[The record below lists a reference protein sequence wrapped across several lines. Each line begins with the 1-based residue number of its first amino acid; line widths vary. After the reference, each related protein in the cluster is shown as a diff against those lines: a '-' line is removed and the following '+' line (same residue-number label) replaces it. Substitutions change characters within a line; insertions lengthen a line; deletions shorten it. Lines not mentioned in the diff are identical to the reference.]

1 MRPRN
6 YSTGALVLRILL
18 LALTLGTARSAEA
31 LDPISIGNIQSA
43 MRTLGFI
50 ESLPAQGPIVV
61 GVIYAPDIPGAQAL
75 AAETAATIG
84 ALHGPN
90 SRTLQPFVLS
100 ATDLNTFHGR
110 CDVIFLTAGVSRQPE
125 RILGAMGRL
134 HLVSI
139 SDDPLCIAMRCC
151 VLLVRTGERVE
162 ISLNTSLAAAVGAR
176 FSMVFMMVVK
186 RR

>member
-75 AAETAATIG
+75 AAETAATIE
-84 ALHGPN
+84 
-90 SRTLQPFVLS
+90 V
-100 ATDLNTFHGR
+100 
-110 CDVIFLTAGVSRQPE
+110 
-125 RILGAMGRL
+125 
-134 HLVSI
+134 
-139 SDDPLCIAMRCC
+139 
-151 VLLVRTGERVE
+151 
-162 ISLNTSLAAAVGAR
+162 
-176 FSMVFMMVVK
+176 
-186 RR
+186 

>member
-1 MRPRN
+1 MRQRK
-6 YSTGALVLRILL
+6 YSTGSLFLRLLL
-18 LALTLGTARSAEA
+18 LALTLGAGRPADA
-31 LDPISIGNIQSA
+31 LDPVSIGNLQAA
-43 MRTLGFI
+43 MRTLGFL

-61 GVIYAPDIPGAQAL
+61 GVIYAPEIPGAQAL

-84 ALHGPN
+84 AMHGPN
-90 SRTLQPFVLS
+90 SRMLLPVVLS

-151 VLLVRTGERVE
+151 VLLVRTGQRVE
-162 ISLNTSLAAAVGAR
+162 ISLNTSLAAEVGAR